1 MEQIQADHELFL
13 QAFESE
19 YFSTNCQYIL
29 NCTFTVVPPSSLP
42 INSLH
47 INHTRAKSHIHNNVC
62 SFFWQISSL
71 LICINYCP
79 TQRTCFRFKLVQI
92 CTAAG
97 LLLLCMKDRHVDK
110 QTLSPAFLPE
120 PTQIYRFLRTRN
132 LIAVS
137 VHIWPICS

>member
-1 MEQIQADHELFL
+1 MAPQKYSGQVMNNSANCKTNGVMYPSSAAVMNAAKKPKMEQIQADHELFL

-62 SFFWQISSL
+62 SFFLADQ
-71 LICINYCP
+71 
-79 TQRTCFRFKLVQI
+79 
-92 CTAAG
+92 
-97 LLLLCMKDRHVDK
+97 
-110 QTLSPAFLPE
+110 
-120 PTQIYRFLRTRN
+120 
-132 LIAVS
+132 
-137 VHIWPICS
+137 